1 MPRMTQEVATAPTV
15 LWHTLTIQVPK
26 DMITFTPSGR
36 VSVRPTLTKLHN
48 LSKSQGKTAIR
59 LMKSPDNKAHVIT
72 DGKSYTHQEL
82 KGKLHQAS
90 LMGKKNKSNVRSTV
104 FAENAKKHAETLVDR
119 KLGIDPRVK
128 GYTWNNQRNKWWARI
143 RMPDGK
149 QRHLGFF
156 TTEEQAH
163 NAYLVAKREERRAI
177 LAIHNVL

>member
-1 MPRMTQEVATAPTV
+1 MPRMTQEVETTPTV

-36 VSVRPTLTKLHN
+36 VSVRPTLTKLNN

-59 LMKSPDNKAHVIT
+59 LMKSPDSKAHVIT

-82 KGKLHQAS
+82 KGNLHQVS
-90 LMGKKNKSNVRSTV
+90 LMERKNKSKVRSKV

-156 TTEEQAH
+156 ATEEQAH
-163 NAYLVAKREERRAI
+163 NAYLVAKREERRAV
-177 LAIHNVL
+177 LALHNVL

>member
-1 MPRMTQEVATAPTV
+1 MPRMTKEEARTPVA

-36 VSVRPTLTKLHN
+36 VSVRPTITKLHN

-72 DGKSYTHQEL
+72 DGKTYTHQEL
-82 KGKLHQAS
+82 KGNLRQVD
-90 LMGKKNKSNVRSTV
+90 LMESVNKRKVRSKV
-104 FAENAKKHAETLVDR
+104 FATNAKKHAESLVDR

-143 RMPDGK
+143 RMPDK
-149 QRHLGFF
+149 RQRHLGFF
-156 TTEEQAH
+156 NTEEEAH
-163 NAYLVAKREERRAI
+163 NAYLVAKREERRAV
-177 LAIHNVL
+177 LALHNVL

>member
-1 MPRMTQEVATAPTV
+1 MPRMTAQVATTPVA

-72 DGKSYTHQEL
+72 DGKTYTHQEL
-82 KGKLHQAS
+82 KGNLRQVD
-90 LMGKKNKSNVRSTV
+90 LMEKVNKRKVRSKV
-104 FAENAKKHAETLVDR
+104 FATNAKKHAEALVDR
-119 KLGIDPRVK
+119 KLGINPRVK

-143 RMPDGK
+143 RMPDGR

-156 TTEEQAH
+156 NTEEEAH
-163 NAYLVAKREERRAI
+163 NAYLVAKREERRAV
-177 LAIHNVL
+177 LALHNVL

>member
-1 MPRMTQEVATAPTV
+1 MTAQVANTPVA

-59 LMKSPDNKAHVIT
+59 LVKSPDDKAHIVR
-72 DGKSYTHQEL
+72 DGKPYSHREL
-82 KGKLHQAS
+82 KGNLRHVD
-90 LMGKKNKSNVRSTV
+90 MMENINKRKVRSKV
-104 FAENAKKHAETLVDR
+104 FATNSKKHAESLVDR

-143 RMPDGK
+143 RMPDK
-149 QRHLGFF
+149 RQRHLGFF
-156 TTEEQAH
+156 NTEEEAH
-163 NAYLVAKREERRAI
+163 NAYLVAKREERRAV
-177 LAIHNVL
+177 LALHNVL